1 MQERYGTASAGR
13 RVVLIVATSV
23 LAIVFLG
30 WLGWV
35 AWFHSDPAIEAEVV
49 SFNVVDDQRVDVRLA
64 TRFRDT
70 DVEGSC
76 LVRAT
81 ALDHTV
87 VGERNVTVAELRA
100 ADGDWIPVTTFNRAN
115 AVEMVRCTE
124 R

>member
-1 MQERYGTASAGR
+1 MQERYGTASPR
-13 RVVLIVATSV
+13 RRAVLIVATSV

-35 AWFHSDPAIEAEVV
+35 AWFHSDPPIEAEVV
-49 SFNVVDDQRVDVRLA
+49 SFNIVDDQRVDVRLA
-64 TRFRDT
+64 TRFRDV
-70 DVEGSC
+70 DVDGSC
-76 LVRAT
+76 LLRAT

-115 AVEMVRCTE
+115 SVEMVRCTE

>member
-13 RVVLIVATSV
+13 RAVLIVATSV

-49 SFNVVDDQRVDVRLA
+49 SFNVIDDQQVNVRLA
-64 TRFRDT
+64 TRFRDA
-70 DVEGSC
+70 DVDGSC

-115 AVEMVRCTE
+115 SVEMVRCTE